1 MNEDL
6 VLTKADY
13 ISQIQ
18 KSIEFIYKHLYQ
30 DIKIFKM
37 DDDQLYSLEY
47 YLDIIVNNIKY
58 GKIGE

>member
-37 DDDQLYSLEY
+37 DDDQLYQLEY

>member
-6 VLTKADY
+6 VIKKADY